1 VNTTLSEPTDL
12 FYGDRNAG
20 VQDTSGN
27 TRWIATRIENVSP
40 EELKR
45 CAAEEMKKRPAS
57 AQGSWAG
64 YRRIRAT
71 TCNPT
76 GQRLKPH

>member
-1 VNTTLSEPTDL
+1 VNTTLSDPTDL

-20 VQDTSGN
+20 AQDTSGD

-45 CAAEEMKKRPAS
+45 CAAEEMKKRAAS
-57 AQGSWAG
+57 AQ
-64 YRRIRAT
+64 
-71 TCNPT
+71 
-76 GQRLKPH
+76 